1 MKILL
6 VIVISIVAV
15 VLYAA
20 FRLWLFFRRIV
31 KPNTANFSSKSDVRN
46 SSNPVENQKLEVI
59 YSNNEVVVL
68 KGEAK
73 NNKDSKDKK
82 LI

>member
-6 VIVISIVAV
+6 IIVISIIAV

-31 KPNTANFSSKSDVRN
+31 KPKTANFSSKSDIRN
-46 SSNPVENQKLEVI
+46 NRPIENQTSEVL
-59 YSNNEVVVL
+59 YSNNEIVVL

-73 NNKDSKDKK
+73 DSKDNN
-82 LI
+82 

>member
-6 VIVISIVAV
+6 VIIISIAVV
-15 VLYAA
+15 VLYTA

-31 KPNTANFSSKSDVRN
+31 KPSNSNFSPNQNNVNNVPLD
-46 SSNPVENQKLEVI
+46 NQKSEVL
-59 YSNNEVVVL
+59 YSNAEVVVL

-73 NNKDSKDKK
+73 DSKDKN
-82 LI
+82 

>member
-31 KPNTANFSSKSDVRN
+31 KPNTANVNSKSNLRN
-46 SSNPVENQKLEVI
+46 SSNPVENQKSEVI
-59 YSNNEVVVL
+59 YSNNEVLVL

>member
-6 VIVISIVAV
+6 IIVISIVAV

-31 KPNTANFSSKSDVRN
+31 KPNTANFSSKSDIRN
-46 SSNPVENQKLEVI
+46 NRPIENQTSEVL
-59 YSNNEVVVL
+59 YSNNEIVVL

-73 NNKDSKDKK
+73 DSKDNN
-82 LI
+82 

>member
-6 VIVISIVAV
+6 IIVISIIAV

-31 KPNTANFSSKSDVRN
+31 KPNTANFSSKSDIRN
-46 SSNPVENQKLEVI
+46 NRPIENQTSEVL
-59 YSNNEVVVL
+59 YSNNEIVVL

-73 NNKDSKDKK
+73 DSKDNN
-82 LI
+82 